1 MAKRNRNTTEPDST
15 IPKSGYAFLEAL
27 LNTLKGH
34 SATLALELEK
44 NHKKR
49 GRKGYPALGKLCA
62 LTLQY
67 LFNERYSSYF
77 LAALDG
83 NPRLLS
89 MCGLDKAPSEPTF
102 SRFKKQLVGC
112 LPLLAEIFS
121 KVVKECA
128 GEIERLRDTGM
139 IPKDA
144 PPLGQMLAMDA
155 TDIEA
160 YAKPTSR
167 HCDDPEQGICTRKHR
182 THCDSPVPEKCTKH
196 SQKPCADP
204 DAAWGYRTP
213 KRRPASSAS
222 SGSEETPK
230 ELFLGYKPNAITDA
244 YYQLPLHIALRP
256 ANENEGTHFAEDLDA
271 TLARHPWIKPKA
283 IMADKGYD
291 ALPNF
296 RHAVKRRIIPNNR
309 RAAATKRQKDRG
321 TPVRRTI

>member
-102 SRFKKQLVGC
+102 SRFK
-112 LPLLAEIFS
+112 
-121 KVVKECA
+121 
-128 GEIERLRDTGM
+128 RL
-139 IPKDA
+139 
-144 PPLGQMLAMDA
+144 
-155 TDIEA
+155 
-160 YAKPTSR
+160 
-167 HCDDPEQGICTRKHR
+167 
-182 THCDSPVPEKCTKH
+182 CTK
-196 SQKPCADP
+196 
-204 DAAWGYRTP
+204 TP
-213 KRRPASSAS
+213 
-222 SGSEETPK
+222 T
-230 ELFLGYKPNAITDA
+230 
-244 YYQLPLHIALRP
+244 
-256 ANENEGTHFAEDLDA
+256 
-271 TLARHPWIKPKA
+271 
-283 IMADKGYD
+283 
-291 ALPNF
+291 
-296 RHAVKRRIIPNNR
+296 
-309 RAAATKRQKDRG
+309 
-321 TPVRRTI
+321 